1 MASWMSEASALKSR
15 LRERSS
21 IWAPSKSMEVG
32 PARRR
37 VEARDIRWLF
47 GSTTDSVLPRGL
59 ADPLN
64 GV

>member
-1 MASWMSEASALKSR
+1 MASWISETSALKSR

-21 IWAPSKSMEVG
+21 IWPASKSMEVG
-32 PARRR
+32 PALRRVGARDRRR
-37 VEARDIRWLF
+37 LL

-59 ADPLN
+59 VDPLE